1 MITNGENTSY
11 IKNIVKSVKR
21 LFVGQAEKKQKVT
34 EMLCSTKTVNPVCEK
49 SLNLKSNTTFKAG
62 LLLFVALVI
71 SRLLPLPAN
80 SEPLLGLA
88 VLTPYLTKN
97 NLAFLLPLAVM
108 FVSDLFIGFHNSMIM
123 TYSALALA
131 PFVSRIYSNKYTSLF
146 MSWIVW
152 HVMANIGQT
161 FPPFSLE
168 ALVFDLRFLASGLS
182 IVVLY
187 DIVQKSLN
195 TTLFYNK

>member
-108 FVSDLFIGFHNSMIM
+108 FVSDLFIGFHNSMLM

-131 PFVSRIYSNKYTSLF
+131 PFISRTLDSKYMSLLS
-146 MSWIVW
+146 SWLVW
-152 HVMANIGQT
+152 HVMANAGQW
-161 FPPFSLE
+161 FPPFSPE
-168 ALVFDLRFLASGLS
+168 ALLFDIRFLISGLA
-182 IVVLY
+182 IVVLF
-187 DIVQKSLN
+187 DLVQKYTSTALQ
-195 TTLFYNK
+195 YNK

>member
-1 MITNGENTSY
+1 MMKNGDHINY
-11 IKNIVKSVKR
+11 IKGIANYVKR
-21 LFVGQAEKKQKVT
+21 LLSGQAESKQKASY
-34 EMLCSTKTVNPVCEK
+34 EQCSTRTAKPVSKNPSV
-49 SLNLKSNTTFKAG
+49 FKIG
-62 LLLFVALVI
+62 LILFGALVV

-108 FVSDLFIGFHNSMIM
+108 FVSDLLIGFHNSMLM

-131 PFVSRIYSNKYTSLF
+131 PFISRTLDSKYMSLLS
-146 MSWIVW
+146 SWLLW
-152 HVMANIGQT
+152 HVMANAGQW
-161 FPPFSLE
+161 FPPFSPE
-168 ALVFDLRFLASGLS
+168 ALLFDIRFLISGLS

-187 DIVQKSLN
+187 DLVQKITSTNLQ
-195 TTLFYNK
+195 YNK